1 VSAVPPA
8 TGVTLRAAGVGDA
21 AAIAAIYAPHVRQG
35 LATFELAPPDAK
47 EIAARMRAIAG
58 DGHPWIVAERAAR
71 VIGYA
76 YAGPYRLRPAYR
88 YTTEDS
94 IYLAADAMGQGIG
107 RRLLAALIAA
117 CEARG
122 DRQMIAVIGDAGN
135 AASIGVHA
143 AAGFAHV
150 GVLRSAGRKFGR
162 WIDVVLMQRALGAGD
177 ATSPAVEPA

>member
-1 VSAVPPA
+1 MSEQP
-8 TGVTLRAAGVGDA
+8 RAAGVVLRAARAADA
-21 AAIAAIYAPHVRQG
+21 AAIAAIYAPHVRDG
-35 LATFELAPPDAK
+35 TATFELTPPDA
-47 EIAARMRAIAG
+47 EEMATRMRSIG
-58 DGHPWIVAERAAR
+58 DAGHPWIVAEREAR
-71 VIGYA
+71 VVGYA

-94 IYLAADAMGQGIG
+94 IYLDAGATGQGIG
-107 RRLLAALIAA
+107 RRLLGALVAA

-135 AASIGVHA
+135 AASVGLHA

-162 WIDVVLMQRALGAGD
+162 WIDVVLMQRALGAG
-177 ATSPAVEPA
+177 AGAPPAEEPR